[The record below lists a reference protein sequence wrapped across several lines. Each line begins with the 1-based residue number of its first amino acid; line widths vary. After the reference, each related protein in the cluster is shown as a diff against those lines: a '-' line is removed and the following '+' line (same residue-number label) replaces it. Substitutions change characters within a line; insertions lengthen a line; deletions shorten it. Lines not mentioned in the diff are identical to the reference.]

1 MQHSIRTLFNT
12 ILIGDEGEYNDE
24 KFRFFPLSFCWEIE
38 RLWEMCRGKIG
49 QYLKKKGRCSIK
61 NKTKKKQN
69 QMQVCI
75 LCTGCGFLYR

>member
-61 NKTKKKQN
+61 NKTKNNTQPN
-69 QMQVCI
+69 AGMY
-75 LCTGCGFLYR
+75 TLYWLWLSL